1 MRGIYLFIG
10 GVVVGLAV
18 QLAVAQNQGS
28 DSNLDSNPE
37 IIQLNHV
44 GIAVPNLDAAVS
56 YYEDILGFPEAFRV
70 TNPAGETALVYMQ
83 VSATTFVEL
92 QPTNDNR
99 PAGLNHFG
107 LQVTGMDEVRDMFI
121 AQGADVSEIRSGS
134 TKAILSNVTELN
146 GHRIE
151 LSEYPPDSLQGKF
164 LGL

>member
-18 QLAVAQNQGS
+18 QLAAAQNQGPGTNTG
-28 DSNLDSNPE
+28 SNSG

-44 GIAVPNLDAAVS
+44 GIAVPDLNAAVS
-56 YYEDILGFPEAFRV
+56 YYEETLGFPEAFRV
-70 TNPAGETALVYMQ
+70 TNSAGETALVYMQ

-92 QPTNDNR
+92 QPTNENR

-107 LQVTGMDEVRDMFI
+107 LQVNDMDGVRDIFI
-121 AQGADVSEIRSGS
+121 AQGADVSEIRSGG
-134 TKAILSNVTELN
+134 TKAILSNITELN

-151 LSEYPPDSLQGKF
+151 LSEYPADSLQGEF